1 MISLMNF
8 TVYRASDGYEKY
20 HTGVPRSIATIWDL
34 QVLAKSYCAEG
45 NDAPFKLV
53 VDFEKREIEVLDCG
67 DEEEDY

>member
-8 TVYRASDGYEKY
+8 TVYRTSDGYYRY
-20 HTGVPRSIATIWDL
+20 HNGVQRSIATIWEL
-34 QVLAKSYCAEG
+34 QTLAKSYSAEQ